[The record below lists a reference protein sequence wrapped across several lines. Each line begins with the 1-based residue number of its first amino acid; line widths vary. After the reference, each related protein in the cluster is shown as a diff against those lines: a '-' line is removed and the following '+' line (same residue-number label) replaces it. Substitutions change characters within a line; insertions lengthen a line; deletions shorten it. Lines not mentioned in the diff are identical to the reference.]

1 MRKLLAQPLDDW
13 PRRRRSWTSIALAVL
28 IVPLISPVLYESTVV
43 CVSRWKALCGVPM
56 TVETPVLDAIVSEWE
71 TVRLELHWVSRRYFH
86 DMSWKPSYV
95 IPIALSWTGVLAL
108 ALRKC

>member
-1 MRKLLAQPLDDW
+1 
-13 PRRRRSWTSIALAVL
+13 
-28 IVPLISPVLYESTVV
+28 
-43 CVSRWKALCGVPM
+43 M

-108 ALRKC
+108 CAPEVLTGPRRSKSRAAMRLRQE

>member
-1 MRKLLAQPLDDW
+1 MRKLLAQPLDDR

-28 IVPLISPVLYESTVV
+28 IVLLISPVLYESTVV
-43 CVSRWKALCGVPM
+43 CVSRWKTLCGVPM
-56 TVETPVLDAIVSEWE
+56 TVETPVLDAIASEWE
-71 TVRLELHWVSRRYFH
+71 TVRLELHWVSRHYFH

-95 IPIALSWTGVLAL
+95 IPFALTSSGVLAL